1 MARVGRGV
9 LIDLSACELL
19 AFAREAI
26 DSTRAWA
33 SGSLHSAATGPGG
46 NGEDSAVPPES
57 DHCVLLSI
65 HNSYYSFNASSDVP
79 ISSHIISTQRIL
91 RVHVKDSSPPF
102 KLFLRQCGRTL
113 SN

>member
-1 MARVGRGV
+1 MAQVGRAV
-9 LIDLSACELL
+9 LIDLRACGLL

-33 SGSLHSAATGPGG
+33 IGSLHSAATGPCG
-46 NGEDSAVPPES
+46 NGEGSAVPSES
-57 DHCVLLSI
+57 DHCALLSI

-79 ISSHIISTQRIL
+79 ISSHIISTQRIVRL
-91 RVHVKDSSPPF
+91 HVKNCSPPF
-102 KLFLRQCGRTL
+102 KLFSRQCGRTL